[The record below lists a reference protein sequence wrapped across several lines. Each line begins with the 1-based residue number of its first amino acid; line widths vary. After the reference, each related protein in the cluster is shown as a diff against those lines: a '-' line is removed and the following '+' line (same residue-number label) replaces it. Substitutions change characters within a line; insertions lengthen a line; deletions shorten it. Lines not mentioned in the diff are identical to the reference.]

1 MYLKRGNCL
10 FFIFNKIR
18 ILYGISCNE
27 FTKNKVVSYH
37 VKIALLR
44 LQKGVNVLEDVYV
57 KIDNL
62 KAEQKEIMRDI
73 RNLETRTTI
82 NEKDIATINKQLEKI
97 SLNTTWILRIIISA
111 ITMSVLGLILKGMI

>member
-1 MYLKRGNCL
+1 M
-10 FFIFNKIR
+10 
-18 ILYGISCNE
+18 
-27 FTKNKVVSYH
+27 NKVVSYH

-44 LQKGVNVLEDVYV
+44 LLKDVNVLEDVYG
-57 KIDNL
+57 KIDSL

-97 SLNTTWILRIIISA
+97 SMNTTWILRIIISA
-111 ITMSVLGLILKGMI
+111 ITMSVLGLILKGLI

>member
-1 MYLKRGNCL
+1 M
-10 FFIFNKIR
+10 
-18 ILYGISCNE
+18 
-27 FTKNKVVSYH
+27 
-37 VKIALLR
+37 
-44 LQKGVNVLEDVYV
+44 EDVYI
-57 KIDNL
+57 KIDSL

-82 NEKDIATINKQLEKI
+82 NEKDITTINKQLEKI